1 MAEFEGLNL
10 SWVHD
15 RMAIGGAFAMSS
27 VPRLAQA
34 GVRHVVDLRDR
45 TTDDIA
51 VMLAHGIDFL
61 HLPTPDRDSILK
73 PALLRGVQWVVPRI
87 QRGEPVLL
95 HCEHGMGRSVLL
107 GLCVLVR
114 LGIQPTDAMLQ
125 LKQARPSASPSP
137 RQIEAFIEWSAQE
150 QRRTPSWDDLARIAY
165 SSALSLP
172 SNLLERAQ
180 A

>member
-1 MAEFEGLNL
+1 MAEINGLNL
-10 SWVHD
+10 SWVHE
-15 RMAIGGAFAMSS
+15 RLAIGGAFSMSA
-27 VPRLAQA
+27 VPRLTQA
-34 GVRHVVDLRDR
+34 GVRHVLDARDR
-45 TTDDIA
+45 STDDIA
-51 VMLAHGIDFL
+51 VMLAHGMDFL
-61 HLPTPDRDSILK
+61 HLPIPERDSVTKI
-73 PALLRGVQWVVPRI
+73 ALQRGLTWVLPRI

-114 LGIQPTDAMLQ
+114 LGAQPREAMLQ

-137 RQIEAFIEWSAQE
+137 RQLEAFIDWSVQE
-150 QRRTPSWDDLARIAY
+150 ERRTPSWDDLARIAY

-172 SNLLERAQ
+172 PDALARAQ

>member
-1 MAEFEGLNL
+1 MAEVSGLNL
-10 SWVHD
+10 SWVHQNL
-15 RMAIGGAFAMSS
+15 AIGGSFPMGA

-34 GVRHVVDLRDR
+34 GVRHVLDARDKSA
-45 TTDDIA
+45 DDVA
-51 VMLAHGIDFL
+51 VMLAHGMDFL
-61 HLPTPDRDSILK
+61 HLPLPDRDSVTRI
-73 PALLRGVQWVVPRI
+73 ALQRGVQWAVPRI
-87 QRGEPVLL
+87 QRGEAVLL

-114 LGIQPTDAMLQ
+114 LGAQPKEAMLH
-125 LKQARPSASPSP
+125 LKQARPAASPSP
-137 RQIEAFIEWSAQE
+137 RQLEAFIGWSVQE

-172 SNLLERAQ
+172 PDVLGRAQ